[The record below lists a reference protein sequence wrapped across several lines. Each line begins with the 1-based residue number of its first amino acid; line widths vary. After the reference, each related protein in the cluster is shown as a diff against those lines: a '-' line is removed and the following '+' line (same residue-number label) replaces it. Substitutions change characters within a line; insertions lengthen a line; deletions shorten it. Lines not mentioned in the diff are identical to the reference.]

1 VTVQGLYAAWL
12 SNRAI
17 LLAGAAGERS
27 DATFAGTALEAVASS
42 YDRDGTTGAVVVA
55 HLPPGAGG
63 GGEAGDV
70 AVGGLSA
77 PVPELEL
84 GEPALRALI
93 RNELS
98 GLDAAQRA
106 RILEFVLAAL
116 AGDLRGPGA
125 MTLAGRLARLRD
137 ALREQLP
144 RTIATDDDPYAVDI
158 EAIYALDHESFWIRG
173 WLHDADH
180 TVVSLAAVSPEGA
193 RADLL
198 GAAYRYERLD
208 IQERYAAF
216 SDVANER
223 HGFMSLLSP
232 AVPSHLATGWIVEL
246 RTSSG
251 VALEVEAPAV
261 ERRIERVRAHLLHDM
276 ASERPGSDELVAGH
290 IHPALER
297 IQARLEAG
305 VKVETVIEV
314 GDRIPEAPGLTVI
327 VPLYKR
333 IDFVEHQLAH
343 FARDPE
349 MAEAD
354 ILYVLDSPEFA
365 DNLLDSANALSVL
378 HGISLRIAV
387 MTRNA
392 GFSGANNT
400 GVSLARGGRIVLLN
414 SDVIPDRPG
423 WLGKMSAFYD
433 ATPDIGALGPK
444 LLYEDD
450 SLQHA
455 GMYFY
460 RHNGGRIWANHH
472 YFKGMHRSFAAANV
486 ARAVPAVTAACMMI
500 DRDLYEEAGG
510 LSHAYVQGGYEDSDL
525 CLRLIEMGRENWYMP
540 GAELYHLEAQSF
552 TAERRKPAAAYN
564 VWLHTKTWNDR
575 IERVAR
581 EYGRHPLAG
590 TDSAVA
596 EPTR

>member
-1 VTVQGLYAAWL
+1 MSSSGLHAVWL

-17 LLAGAAGERS
+17 LLAGGVDERDPATVGDTVLDAATMAY
-27 DATFAGTALEAVASS
+27 DTNGT
-42 YDRDGTTGAVVVA
+42 GGVVVG

-63 GGEAGDV
+63 GGEP
-70 AVGGLSA
+70 AVVTMGRLSA
-77 PVPELEL
+77 HATELEL
-84 GEPALRALI
+84 GDSALQALI

-106 RILEFVLAAL
+106 RVLEFILTSV
-116 AGDLRGPGA
+116 AGDLRSPGA
-125 MTLAGRLARLRD
+125 ITLAGRLARVRD
-137 ALREQLP
+137 GLREQLP
-144 RTIATDDDPYAVDI
+144 RAVATDDDPYAVDI
-158 EAIYALDHESFWIRG
+158 EAIYALDQESFWIRG
-173 WLHDADH
+173 WIHDADH
-180 TVVSLAAVSPEGA
+180 TVASLVAVSPEGA

-198 GAAYRYERLD
+198 SDAYRHERLD

-216 SDVANER
+216 VDAADER
-223 HGFMSLLSP
+223 HGFLTLLSL
-232 AVPSHLATGWIVEL
+232 AAPSHLANGWIVEL

-251 VALEVEAPAV
+251 AVLEVEAPAV
-261 ERRIERVRAHLLHDM
+261 ERRVERVRAHLLHDM
-276 ASERPGSDELVAGH
+276 AAERPGSDALVAGH
-290 IHPALER
+290 VHPALQR
-297 IQARLEAG
+297 IQARLEAA
-305 VKVETVIEV
+305 VKIETVIEI
-314 GDRIPEAPGLTVI
+314 GDRIPQAPEVTVI

-349 MAEAD
+349 LAAAD
-354 ILYVLDSPEFA
+354 ILYVLDSPEIA
-365 DNLLDSANALSVL
+365 DNLLDSAHALSVL
-378 HGISLRIAV
+378 HGVSLRIAV
-387 MTRNA
+387 MTHNT
-392 GFSGANNT
+392 GYSGANNA
-400 GVSLARGGRIVLLN
+400 GVSVARGGRIVLLN

-433 ATPDIGALGPK
+433 ATPGIGALGPK

-460 RHNGGRIWANHH
+460 RDNGGLVWANHH

-500 DRDLYEEAGG
+500 DRDLYDQAGG

-564 VWLHTKTWNDR
+564 VWLHTRTWNDR
-575 IERVAR
+575 IESVTR

-590 TDSAVA
+590 KDSALA
-596 EPTR
+596 EPSR